1 MDSSV
6 VDPIDL
12 SLDVAFESSVGVAF
26 GSVVVAA
33 FGSVVGVLFGSVNN
47 SAPFDYNIVVNN
59 SAPCVELELDNSN
72 IPFHFHCRY

>member
-12 SLDVAFESSVGVAF
+12 SLDVAFGSSVGVAF

-33 FGSVVGVLFGSVNN
+33 FGSVVGVLFGSVAAGNVLVC
-47 SAPFDYNIVVNN
+47 YM
-59 SAPCVELELDNSN
+59 
-72 IPFHFHCRY
+72 FHKYLYIFLY